1 MKKSLSLRAMLIGL
15 FVTAVPGTLTPAAAG
30 FLSNQRLIDLRYNQ
44 IAQQISRIHQAL
56 ASIEGAVG
64 ATPAQQESAGQLED
78 VVTELN

>member
-15 FVTAVPGTLTPAAAG
+15 FVAAVLGAVIPAAAG